1 MTPELIRLLREGKKE
16 KQTDEPQ
23 PHLLPY
29 VLMALSSSSQAM
41 GVYGALT
48 KTPVPGPQDAG
59 SRGNSRDAQDTDP
72 SLDEE
77 LDRVKLS

>member
-1 MTPELIRLLREGKKE
+1 
-16 KQTDEPQ
+16 
-23 PHLLPY
+23 
-29 VLMALSSSSQAM
+29 MALSSSSQAM

-48 KTPVPGPQDAG
+48 KAPVPGSQDSV
-59 SRGNSRDAQDTDP
+59 SRGNSRDVQDTDA

>member
-1 MTPELIRLLREGKKE
+1 
-16 KQTDEPQ
+16 
-23 PHLLPY
+23 
-29 VLMALSSSSQAM
+29 MALSSSPQAM

-48 KTPVPGPQDAG
+48 KAPVPKAQD
-59 SRGNSRDAQDTDP
+59 SVSNGNSRDVQGTDA

>member
-1 MTPELIRLLREGKKE
+1 
-16 KQTDEPQ
+16 
-23 PHLLPY
+23 
-29 VLMALSSSSQAM
+29 M

-48 KTPVPGPQDAG
+48 KAPVPGAQD
-59 SRGNSRDAQDTDP
+59 SVSNRNSRDVQGTNG